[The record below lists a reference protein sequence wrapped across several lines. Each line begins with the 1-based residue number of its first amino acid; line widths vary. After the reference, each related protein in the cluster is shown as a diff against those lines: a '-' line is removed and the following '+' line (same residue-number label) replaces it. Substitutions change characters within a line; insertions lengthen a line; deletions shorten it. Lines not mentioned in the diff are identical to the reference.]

1 MLRILL
7 LWVNRYIDEADKPCI
22 IAIDEFQQIGGYS
35 EKNVEA
41 LLRTKIQQCK
51 KARFIFSGSKRH
63 VMSNMFNSPSKPFYQ
78 SVVSMGLEPIPVE
91 VYTDFACNLF
101 EACGRSVDRDV
112 VRAVWQQYE
121 GCTWFVQM
129 LMNELFAMTAP
140 GDACKYDMLDEARRH
155 VVMAQADSYKDL
167 LSNMSV
173 KQKTVL
179 QAIAKE
185 GVARNI
191 TSSKFIKKYSLN
203 SASSVQAAV
212 KQLLKN
218 DLVTQTDGAYR
229 VYDYFF
235 SQWLSTVY

>member
-1 MLRILL
+1 
-7 LWVNRYIDEADKPCI
+7 
-22 IAIDEFQQIGGYS
+22 
-35 EKNVEA
+35 
-41 LLRTKIQQCK
+41 
-51 KARFIFSGSKRH
+51 
-63 VMSNMFNSPSKPFYQ
+63 
-78 SVVSMGLEPIPVE
+78 
-91 VYTDFACNLF
+91 
-101 EACGRSVDRDV
+101 
-112 VRAVWQQYE
+112 
-121 GCTWFVQM
+121 
-129 LMNELFAMTAP
+129 
-140 GDACKYDMLDEARRH
+140 
-155 VVMAQADSYKDL
+155 
-167 LSNMSV
+167 MSV